1 MKQKIITFFK
11 SKDFYTSLIRY
22 YLSLSLIPYAISKI
36 MQTQFVL
43 LPFSYW
49 EQPLETLSGKNI
61 TWAFFGYS
69 PWFQVLLGILEFLPA
84 VLLLFRRTT
93 FLGAIL
99 LLPMTLNVFLVN
111 HALDLWS
118 ATKQISLTLLI
129 LNILILLFEWRKIKT
144 VIGVIIDKNSKLKY
158 VSLETLFSVVLL
170 ILSLYFSISDLSE
183 YKNQQNFLTG
193 KWSDQKPNEW
203 TLVSEKINDSI
214 QKPRLLKSYFGAY
227 GAYSEINN
235 NGFTPRDSVS
245 YTINEKTNTL
255 KFTNNKDSSV
265 TTFTYT
271 LLDSNVLELRETD
284 ERNSKKMLVQHFKK
298 RIINSK

>member
-1 MKQKIITFFK
+1 MSLVLLHYISYFGWLAASKYFKRLHYMKQKIITFFK

-43 LPFSYW
+43 LPFSHW

-245 YTINEKTNTL
+245 YTIRDYCKLKTLSFRFN
-255 KFTNNKDSSV
+255 FV
-265 TTFTYT
+265 
-271 LLDSNVLELRETD
+271 
-284 ERNSKKMLVQHFKK
+284 
-298 RIINSK
+298 